1 MNDSR
6 GLFSQR
12 DLKLL
17 RATAMLGSF
26 VALTGMVVLIFWTLA
41 YVLSYFYVLLL
52 PLSIAGVLALVLA
65 PIVQFLEDHL
75 RIRRIAAVVLLYV
88 IMLAGGVSAF
98 LLVIPIVTEQIKDLV
113 SAAPDLFERAGTWL
127 RLRFPTISDFMAQY
141 LGSIESSEE
150 WIPSIENVRDFL
162 SSSAGLLIG
171 LGFIPL
177 FLFFMLVSGK
187 RLKGSVTELTS
198 VLSTQKQEELSY
210 LSKQFVG
217 YVMAFFQ
224 GQLIIAMIMGTL
236 LAIGF
241 TVIGLQAAIFLG
253 LVLGLLN
260 IIPFLGVVV
269 GLMITV
275 PVAWIQPGGGL
286 DLVIQ
291 VSVLFA
297 AVQALESWVLTPRI
311 MSDKSGLHP
320 AIVVVSLFFWGILF
334 GGVIGMLLAVPL
346 SAFLVSLWRHI
357 KTHYLN
363 VVISEPGN
371 GDLDTAREASVIERS
386 TTIDR

>member
-1 MNDSR
+1 MNDSPS
-6 GLFSQR
+6 LFSQR
-12 DLKLL
+12 DLKIL
-17 RATAMLGSF
+17 RATAMLGSL
-26 VALTGMVVLIFWTLA
+26 VALSGMVVLILWILA
-41 YVLSYFYVLLL
+41 QVLSYFYVVLL
-52 PLSIAGVLALVLA
+52 PLSIAGVLALVLS
-65 PIVQFLEDHL
+65 PIVQSLENHL
-75 RIRRIAAVVLLYV
+75 SIRRIAAVVLLYV
-88 IMLAGGVSAF
+88 IMLASGIAAL
-98 LLVIPIVTEQIKDLV
+98 LLVIPLLTEQIKDLIRV
-113 SAAPDLFERAGTWL
+113 APELVERAGTWL
-127 RLRFPTISDFMAQY
+127 TFRFPRISEYMTR
-141 LGSIESSEE
+141 LVGSIESSPE
-150 WIPSIENVRDFL
+150 WVPSIEYVTEFL
-162 SSSAGLLIG
+162 RSSAGLLVG
-171 LGFIPL
+171 LGFVPL
-177 FLFFMLVSGK
+177 FLFFMLVSGQ
-187 RLKGSVTELTS
+187 RLKGSAHELTS
-198 VLSTQKQEELSY
+198 VLSTQKQEEVDY
-210 LSKQFVG
+210 LSKQFLE

-241 TVIGLQAAIFLG
+241 TVVGLQAAIVLG
-253 LVLGLLN
+253 LLLGLLN

-269 GLMITV
+269 GMLIAV

-286 DLVIQ
+286 DLVVQ
-291 VSVLFA
+291 VVVLFA

-371 GDLDTAREASVIERS
+371 GEHETTREASVMEGS
-386 TTIDR
+386 TFDS